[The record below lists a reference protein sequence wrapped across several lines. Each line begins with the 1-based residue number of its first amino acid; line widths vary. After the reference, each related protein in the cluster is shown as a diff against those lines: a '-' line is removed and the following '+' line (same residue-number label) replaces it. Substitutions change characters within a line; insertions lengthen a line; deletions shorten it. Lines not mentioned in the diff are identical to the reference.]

1 MACSRPS
8 ALHHKSKA
16 PGVKETGASAM
27 VSSLSQFS
35 HFYGTE
41 LGKKSKDAGR
51 GVRHLLQPVNQVEDI
66 AENKITPWQ
75 VKKESDASES

>member
-1 MACSRPS
+1 
-8 ALHHKSKA
+8 
-16 PGVKETGASAM
+16 M